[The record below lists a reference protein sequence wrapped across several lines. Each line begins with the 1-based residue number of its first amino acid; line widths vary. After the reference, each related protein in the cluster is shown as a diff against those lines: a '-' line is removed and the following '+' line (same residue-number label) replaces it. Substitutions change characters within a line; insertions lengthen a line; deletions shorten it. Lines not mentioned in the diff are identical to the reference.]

1 VRHLGTRGVSTRMKK
16 YSTERLFGDVYLAT
30 TSSSANSN
38 GTRDRIGYALS
49 DGIAHVAFVCMTIRV
64 YSKTLVLGP
73 TLGNARA
80 GSQSTIHPK
89 LTGRRWA
96 RVTYRTHGHRR
107 AARNMKRLPIKILDG
122 SDSITRTLS
131 PRNKRPQRQKSSF
144 PWPATFKGCP
154 SAAWALPPSS

>member
-1 VRHLGTRGVSTRMKK
+1 MKK

-38 GTRDRIGYALS
+38 GTTGRIGYALS
-49 DGIAHVAFVCMTIRV
+49 DGIVHVAFVCMTIRV

-73 TLGNARA
+73 TTRNARA
-80 GSQSTIHPK
+80 GSQSAIHPK

-107 AARNMKRLPIKILDG
+107 AARNNSSPFKKRRVLAPCVSENALGPVDDHQFG
-122 SDSITRTLS
+122 SSIR
-131 PRNKRPQRQKSSF
+131 
-144 PWPATFKGCP
+144 
-154 SAAWALPPSS
+154 